1 MLEPILAARCGK
13 LALSGHLGTQAGRLG
28 AILGGISGFFG
39 DLGRDLAK
47 NGRTTK
53 NDDSSS
59 LLQVFEGFRDAFWR
73 LFGNILRHLGAMLGY
88 VEPSWRH
95 LATSWR
101 KNGAQDRQDEPRERT
116 IRKKLPT

>member
-1 MLEPILAARCGK
+1 M
-13 LALSGHLGTQAGRLG
+13 
-28 AILGGISGFFG
+28 GFFD

-59 LLQVFEGFRDAFWR
+59 LLQVFEGLRDAFWR

-88 VEPSWRH
+88 VGPFWALGWTLLRYLVTRWSQR
-95 LATSWR
+95 A
-101 KNGAQDRQDEPRERT
+101 PR
-116 IRKKLPT
+116 

>member
-1 MLEPILAARCGK
+1 M
-13 LALSGHLGTQAGRLG
+13 
-28 AILGGISGFFG
+28 GFFY

-88 VEPSWRH
+88 VCLC
-95 LATSWR
+95 LAILAAMLGYLALSCG
-101 KNGAQDRQDEPRERT
+101 KMAPKSAKIRQDGA
-116 IRKKLPT
+116 

>member
-1 MLEPILAARCGK
+1 M
-13 LALSGHLGTQAGRLG
+13 
-28 AILGGISGFFG
+28 GFFC

-59 LLQVFEGFRDAFWR
+59 LLKVFEGLRDAFWK

-88 VEPSWRH
+88 VGPFWAPGWIVLRYLVTRWSQ
-95 LATSWR
+95 
-101 KNGAQDRQDEPRERT
+101 GAPR
-116 IRKKLPT
+116 